1 MSEDHSTAALISF
14 LGLVLVSALLSA
26 AFSAVMNARKQ
37 HLRELISNGNRRA
50 VRALALGEDATN
62 LLALRQVTAMLL
74 HFGAAAVL
82 LLGAQS
88 LLRALS
94 SERLLYAV
102 SVGLLLLLGALIML
116 IFGELIPSALA
127 AKRAEQAAMRW
138 APLLAVLMRLLAPL
152 SALIRGLSG
161 LFAASAGASSAYITE
176 EEIKTLV
183 DAGSEEGVIED
194 EEKEMIYSVLQFN
207 DKVVRELMVPRIDI
221 VGLSAET
228 SLEGALQ
235 VAVAEGHS
243 RIPVYEGTIDHI
255 IGVLY
260 AKDLLTRLDEA
271 NRQRPVREIMRPA
284 YFVPESKRASELL
297 EELQRQKVH
306 MAIVIDEY
314 GGTAGLIT
322 IEDLLEEIVGEIQ
335 DEYDPEEEAEY
346 QQIGVDEYRFDAGI
360 HLVEVNELL
369 EVELSTEESDT
380 LGGYIFS
387 VLGKVPQ
394 VGETF
399 ERDGLRFTV
408 ESLDGRRIEWVR
420 VLRLAPPDR
429 RSELPN
435 PDETALAKRSTRSN
449 PLTQT

>member
-1 MSEDHSTAALISF
+1 MSEDHSTAALIGF
-14 LGLVLVSALLSA
+14 VGLVLLSA
-26 AFSAVMNARKQ
+26 MLSTAFSAVMNARKQ
-37 HLRELISNGNRRA
+37 HLREMVNSGNQWA
-50 VRALALGEDATN
+50 ARALALGEDATR
-62 LLALRQVTAMLL
+62 LLALRQVITVVL
-74 HFGAAAVL
+74 HFGAAALV
-82 LLGAQS
+82 LLGAQG
-88 LLRALS
+88 LLSAFPP
-94 SERLLYAV
+94 SEPLYV
-102 SVGLLLLLGALIML
+102 LITGLLLLTGALVML
-116 IFGELIPSALA
+116 IFGELIPSALSA
-127 AKRAEQAAMRW
+127 RRAEQAALRW
-138 APLLAVLMRLLAPL
+138 APLVAFLMRVLAPL
-152 SALIRGLSG
+152 SALTRGVSG
-161 LFAASAGASSAYITE
+161 LLTASMGAPNAYITE

-194 EEKEMIYSVLQFN
+194 DEKEMIYSVLQFN

-228 SLEGALQ
+228 TLEQALQ

-271 NRQRPVREIMRPA
+271 SKGRPVREIMRPA

-346 QQIGVDEYRFDAGI
+346 QQISPDEYRFDAGI

-369 EVELSTEESDT
+369 DVELSTEESDT
-380 LGGYIFS
+380 LGGYIFT

-394 VGETF
+394 VGESF

-420 VLRLAPPDR
+420 VLRLP
-429 RSELPN
+429 SEQKADLPS
-435 PDETALAKRSTRSN
+435 PEDTALAKRSTRSN

>member
-1 MSEDHSTAALISF
+1 M
-14 LGLVLVSALLSA
+14 
-26 AFSAVMNARKQ
+26 
-37 HLRELISNGNRRA
+37 
-50 VRALALGEDATN
+50 
-62 LLALRQVTAMLL
+62 
-74 HFGAAAVL
+74 
-82 LLGAQS
+82 
-88 LLRALS
+88 
-94 SERLLYAV
+94 
-102 SVGLLLLLGALIML
+102 
-116 IFGELIPSALA
+116 
-127 AKRAEQAAMRW
+127 
-138 APLLAVLMRLLAPL
+138 
-152 SALIRGLSG
+152 SG
-161 LFAASAGASSAYITE
+161 LFAASASVSSAYITE

-346 QQIGVDEYRFDAGI
+346 QQIGADEYRFDAGI

-369 EVELSTEESDT
+369 DVELSTEESDT

-408 ESLDGRRIEWVR
+408 ESLEGRRIEWVR
-420 VLRLAPPDR
+420 VLRLMPPEQR
-429 RSELPN
+429 AELPN
-435 PDETALAKRSTRSN
+435 PDETTLAKRSTRSN

>member
-1 MSEDHSTAALISF
+1 MSEDHSTTALIGF
-14 LGLVLVSALLSA
+14 FGLVLLSATLSA
-26 AFSAVMNARKQ
+26 AFSAVRNARKQ
-37 HLRELISNGNRRA
+37 HLREMASDGQRRA
-50 VRALALGEDATN
+50 VRALALGEEATR
-62 LLALRQVTAMLL
+62 LLALWQVITVLL
-74 HFGAAAVL
+74 HFAAAAIIL
-82 LLGAQS
+82 SGAQQ
-88 LLRALS
+88 LLSALS
-94 SERLLYAV
+94 LSGALHVALTSLFLLV
-102 SVGLLLLLGALIML
+102 GALIML

-127 AKRAEQAAMRW
+127 AQHAEQNALRW
-138 APLLAVLMRLLAPL
+138 APLVMLLMRLLTPL
-152 SALIRGLSG
+152 SALVRAVSG
-161 LFAASAGASSAYITE
+161 LFTASAGASSAYVTE

-221 VGLSAET
+221 VGLSAEST
-228 SLEGALQ
+228 LEKALQ

-271 NRQRPVREIMRPA
+271 NRQRQVREIMRPA

-346 QQIGVDEYRFDAGI
+346 QQISADEYRFDAGI

-369 EVELSTEESDT
+369 DVELSTEESDT

-394 VGETF
+394 VGESF

-420 VLRLAPPDR
+420 VLRLPTEQPAEPPSAD
-429 RSELPN
+429 
-435 PDETALAKRSTRSN
+435 DIALAKRATRSN
-449 PLTQT
+449 PLAQT

>member
-1 MSEDHSTAALISF
+1 MSEDHSTAALIGF
-14 LGLVLVSALLSA
+14 LGLVLLSA
-26 AFSAVMNARKQ
+26 ILSTAFSAVVNARKQ
-37 HLRELISNGNRRA
+37 HLREIASDGDRRA
-50 VRALALGEDATN
+50 ARALALGEDATR
-62 LLALRQVTAMLL
+62 LLVLRQVLTALL
-74 HFGAAAVL
+74 HFVAASIVL
-82 LLGAQS
+82 IGAQS
-88 LLRALS
+88 LLSALQAS
-94 SERLLYAV
+94 QLLYLA
-102 SVGLLLLLGALIML
+102 SVGGLLLLGALIML
-116 IFGELIPSALA
+116 IFGELLPAALA
-127 AKRAEQAAMRW
+127 AQHPEQAALRW
-138 APLLAVLMRLLAPL
+138 APLIALLMRLFSPL
-152 SALIRGLSG
+152 SALTRGLSS
-161 LFAASAGASSAYITE
+161 LFAASVGAPNAYVTE

-194 EEKEMIYSVLQFN
+194 DEKEMIYSVLQFN

-221 VGLSAET
+221 VALSAET
-228 SLEGALQ
+228 TLEQALQ

-243 RIPVYEGTIDHI
+243 RIPIYEDTVDHI
-255 IGVLY
+255 VGVLY

-271 NRQRPVREIMRPA
+271 NRQRPVREIMRSA
-284 YFVPESKRASELL
+284 YFVPESKRASQLL

-346 QQIGVDEYRFDAGI
+346 QQIGADEYRFDAGI

-369 EVELSTEESDT
+369 NVQLSTEESDT

-394 VGETF
+394 VGESF

-408 ESLDGRRIEWVR
+408 ESLDGRRIGWVR
-420 VLRLAPPDR
+420 VLRLPPEQKPEFPS
-429 RSELPN
+429 SET
-435 PDETALAKRSTRSN
+435 TALAKRSTRSN
-449 PLTQT
+449 PLAQT

>member
-1 MSEDHSTAALISF
+1 MSEDHSTAALIGF
-14 LGLVLVSALLSA
+14 LGLVLLSA
-26 AFSAVMNARKQ
+26 MLSTAFSAVMNARKQ
-37 HLRELISNGNRRA
+37 HLREMISGGNQRA
-50 VRALALGEDATN
+50 ARALALGEDATR
-62 LLALRQVTAMLL
+62 LLALRQVITVVL
-74 HFGAAAVL
+74 HFGAAALV
-82 LLGAQS
+82 LLGAQGLLSALPPSEPLYVLIVGVS
-88 LLRALS
+88 LLT
-94 SERLLYAV
+94 
-102 SVGLLLLLGALIML
+102 GALIML
-116 IFGELIPSALA
+116 IFGELIPSALSA
-127 AKRAEQAAMRW
+127 RRAEQAALRW
-138 APLLAVLMRLLAPL
+138 APLVAFLMRLLAPL
-152 SALIRGLSG
+152 SALTRGVSG
-161 LFAASAGASSAYITE
+161 LLTASMGAPNAYITE

-194 EEKEMIYSVLQFN
+194 DEKEMIYSVLQFN

-228 SLEGALQ
+228 TLEQALQ

-271 NRQRPVREIMRPA
+271 SRQRPVREIMRPA

-346 QQIGVDEYRFDAGI
+346 QQISPDEYRFDAGI

-369 EVELSTEESDT
+369 DVELSTEESDT
-380 LGGYIFS
+380 LGGYIFT

-394 VGETF
+394 VGESF

-420 VLRLAPPDR
+420 VLRLPPEQKAD
-429 RSELPN
+429 LPSAE
-435 PDETALAKRSTRSN
+435 DTALAKRSTRSN

>member
-1 MSEDHSTAALISF
+1 MSDDHSTAALISF
-14 LGLVLVSALLSA
+14 LGLVLLSAFLSA
-26 AFSAVMNARKQ
+26 AFSAVINARKP
-37 HLRELISNGNRRA
+37 HLRELANGGNPRA
-50 VRALALGEDATN
+50 ARALALGEDATR
-62 LLALRQVTAMLL
+62 LLALRQVIMVLL
-74 HFGAAAVL
+74 HFLAAAAVL
-82 LLGAQS
+82 SSAQS
-88 LLRALS
+88 LLRALIV
-94 SERLLYAV
+94 SELLYMLSLGA
-102 SVGLLLLLGALIML
+102 LLLLGALIML

-127 AKRAEQAAMRW
+127 AQRAEQAALQW
-138 APLLAVLMRLLAPL
+138 TPIVILLTYALAPL
-152 SALIRGLSG
+152 SALTRGLSG
-161 LFAASAGASSAYITE
+161 LFTASMGASSAYITE

-183 DAGSEEGVIED
+183 DVGSEEGVIED

-221 VGLSAET
+221 VGLSAEAT
-228 SLEGALQ
+228 LEQALQ
-235 VAVAEGHS
+235 VAVSEGHS

-271 NRQRPVREIMRPA
+271 NRQRQVREIMRPA

-346 QQIGVDEYRFDAGI
+346 QQINADEYRFDAGI
-360 HLVEVNELL
+360 PLVEVNELL
-369 EVELSTEESDT
+369 NVELSTEESDT
-380 LGGYIFS
+380 LGGYIFA

-394 VGETF
+394 VGESF

-420 VLRLAPPDR
+420 VLRLPPEQKTEPL
-429 RSELPN
+429 SPE
-435 PDETALAKRSTRSN
+435 ETALAKRSTRSN
-449 PLTQT
+449 PLSQT

>member
-14 LGLVLVSALLSA
+14 LGLVLLSAVLSA
-26 AFSAVMNARKQ
+26 AFSAVVNARKQ
-37 HLRELISNGNRRA
+37 HLRDMASGGQRRA
-50 VRALALGEDATN
+50 ARALALGEDAAR
-62 LLALRQVTAMLL
+62 LLALRQIVSVLL
-74 HFGAAAVL
+74 HFAAATAVVL
-82 LLGAQS
+82 GTQS
-88 LLRALS
+88 LLRTSELSVWLQALT
-94 SERLLYAV
+94 
-102 SVGLLLLLGALIML
+102 LGALLLSGALILL

-127 AKRAEQAAMRW
+127 AQHSEVAAMRW
-138 APLLAVLMRLLAPL
+138 TPVILLLMRALSPL
-152 SALIRGLSG
+152 SALTRALSG
-161 LFAASAGASSAYITE
+161 LLTASVGAPNAYVTE

-221 VGLSAET
+221 VGLSAEAT
-228 SLEGALQ
+228 LEQALH
-235 VAVAEGHS
+235 VAVSEGHS

-271 NRQRPVREIMRPA
+271 NRQRQVREIMRPA

-346 QQIGVDEYRFDAGI
+346 QQISADEYRFDGGI

-369 EVELSTEESDT
+369 NVELSTEESDT

-394 VGETF
+394 VGESF
-399 ERDGLRFTV
+399 EHDGLRFTV

-420 VLRLAPPDR
+420 VLRLPADQKAEPLNA
-429 RSELPN
+429 E
-435 PDETALAKRSTRSN
+435 ETSLAKRSARSN
-449 PLTQT
+449 PLAQT